1 MKRSTI
7 VFSHPDSNREGMYV
21 RSPIRPLKK
30 IKNIRM
36 KVNIL
41 ILFCLALGFASCA
54 NNKNHDAETPAAEA
68 AKVYMPVQLNETI
81 MALENSLEEPMLK
94 AEAEIKVRSSNA
106 NMAGVA
112 QSAKAMEDSIQLR
125 LDAAKNLS
133 PVGVGGEDF
142 KVVSVRYFE
151 FLKSIYTTYREIAE
165 AKDDNIK
172 MEKAKQMESL
182 MNSQAGVMATLQQ
195 AQQKYATDNGFVY

>member
-1 MKRSTI
+1 MKI
-7 VFSHPDSNREGMYV
+7 
-21 RSPIRPLKK
+21 
-30 IKNIRM
+30 
-36 KVNIL
+36 NIL
-41 ILFCLALGFASCA
+41 IIFCFALGFASCA

-68 AKVYMPVQLNETI
+68 GKVYTPVQLNETI

-151 FLKSIYTTYREIAE
+151 FLKSIYTTYREMAE